1 MLIKRQKKYTMER
14 VIILSMMV
22 STRENRV
29 LMGGMSWPVSPTH
42 GELNHLFLT
51 EVPNGYLPSSNIP
64 ALVTKIFHIKMKS

>member
-1 MLIKRQKKYTMER
+1 MEG
-14 VIILSMMV
+14 VLILSMMV
-22 STRENRV
+22 STREQPGANGWYELAR
-29 LMGGMSWPVSPTH
+29 LTNP